1 MFLLG
6 RLFVFFTMM
15 SIPTFVTDQPL
26 VVLGAT
32 GRLASE
38 MTFYALLERFS
49 PHIVLCGSSMERL
62 QGLKDEI
69 EESGFGDIQ
78 IDLSLSIPEAVA
90 NGGYILFAKSVPGGA
105 KTREEMLLQNAP
117 FALEAGR
124 AIANVKDKV
133 TRVVCVSN
141 PSDLMGLM
149 LLVHSELHPEK
160 VMSLSAL
167 DTERFRRTLK
177 RRYMVKEDD
186 LESVYTLGSHD
197 TLMAPMLDMAR
208 IKGEL
213 LNLSSGE
220 KETIVSEVRRSGIGI
235 YKQRGQT
242 AYQSPAI
249 HCLRILMA
257 TDEHPFIVPT
267 ARYHHSTRYPYTF
280 GSLLTRVDSKG
291 CHHLPCCVSRED
303 IVRLDGAFE
312 SIRVMRDRLIE
323 EGFLP
328 ATEEWGGVLQEVKE
342 LVCVK

>member
-1 MFLLG
+1 M
-6 RLFVFFTMM
+6 
-15 SIPTFVTDQPL
+15 
-26 VVLGAT
+26 
-32 GRLASE
+32 
-38 MTFYALLERFS
+38 
-49 PHIVLCGSSMERL
+49 
-62 QGLKDEI
+62 
-69 EESGFGDIQ
+69 
-78 IDLSLSIPEAVA
+78 SIPEAVA
-90 NGGYILFAKSVPGGA
+90 NGGISFSLKVVPGGA

-160 VMSLSAL
+160 VMSLSLLWILSGFAGL
-167 DTERFRRTLK
+167 LK

-242 AYQSPAI
+242 ALPNPAI

-257 TDEHPFIVPT
+257 TDEHPFIVPN
-267 ARYHHSTRYPYTF
+267 
-280 GSLLTRVDSKG
+280 GK
-291 CHHLPCCVSRED
+291 VSP
-303 IVRLDGAFE
+303 LY
-312 SIRVMRDRLIE
+312 
-323 EGFLP
+323 
-328 ATEEWGGVLQEVKE
+328 
-342 LVCVK
+342 